1 MSLDFVV
8 PAAPAAVAQSPMQ
21 ASCAAA
27 GARFEVRAGWNVAI
41 GYGSDPDG
49 ERDAAQRTAGWA
61 DVSHLRK
68 LEFQG
73 SLEALDELAG
83 ARLKL
88 GSATRGQASWWCPL
102 TPNRAL
108 LIGEPAPVAAARER
122 LAAAD
127 AGAAAGRVGMI
138 DVTTTLAALTLIG
151 PAATEVLAR
160 FTALD
165 LRSKRTPVGAL
176 RPGSI
181 ARQPGILIR
190 EAATRY
196 LFMFGWATAEYIW
209 SVVADAGEHLGG
221 RPIGVDALVG
231 LIDPPPS
238 GVDAL
243 VGLTDPPPS
252 GAGDA

>member
-231 LIDPPPS
+231 L
-238 GVDAL
+238 
-243 VGLTDPPPS
+243 TDPPPS

>member
-1 MSLDFVV
+1 MSLEFVV
-8 PAAPAAVAQSPMQ
+8 PAAPAAVARSPMQ

-27 GARFEVRAGWNVAI
+27 GARFEVRAGWNVPIA
-41 GYGSDPDG
+41 YGPNPDG
-49 ERDAAQRTAGWA
+49 ERDAAERAAGWA

-73 SLEALDELAG
+73 SPEALDQLAG
-83 ARLKL
+83 ARLEL
-88 GSATRGQASWWCPL
+88 GRATRAQASWWCPL

-127 AGAAAGRVGMI
+127 AGAAAEPISMI
-138 DVTTTLAALTLIG
+138 DVTTTFAALTLVG
-151 PAATEVLAR
+151 PAATEVFAR

-165 LRSKRTPVGAL
+165 LRSTRTPVGAL

-181 ARQPGILIR
+181 ARQPAILIR

-196 LFMFGWATAEYIW
+196 LFMFGWATAEYVW

-221 RPIGVDALVG
+221 RPIGVDALGG
-231 LIDPPPS
+231 LADTPP
-238 GVDAL
+238 
-243 VGLTDPPPS
+243 T

>member
-1 MSLDFVV
+1 VSLDFVV
-8 PAAPAAVAQSPMQ
+8 PAAPAAVARSPMQ

-27 GARFEVRAGWNVAI
+27 GARFEVRAGWNVPIA
-41 GYGSDPDG
+41 YGPDPDG
-49 ERDAAQRTAGWA
+49 ERDAAERAAGWA

-73 SLEALDELAG
+73 SPEALDELAG

-88 GSATRGQASWWCPL
+88 GSATRAQASWWCPL

-108 LIGEPAPVAAARER
+108 LIGEPASVAAARER

-127 AGAAAGRVGMI
+127 AAAAAGRIGMI
-138 DVTTTLAALTLIG
+138 DVTTTFAALTLVG

-160 FTALD
+160 VTALD
-165 LRSKRTPVGAL
+165 LRSQRTPVGAL

-181 ARQPGILIR
+181 ARQPAILIR
-190 EAATRY
+190 EAAARY

-221 RPIGVDALVG
+221 RPIGVDAL
-231 LIDPPPS
+231 
-238 GVDAL
+238 A
-243 VGLTDPPPS
+243 GLTDAPTM